1 MPQKRVAPYGSWKSP
16 ITATAIA
23 SESFGLA
30 QVAIDGDDLYW
41 TETRPWEGG
50 RSVIVRQSAGGE
62 TTDVTPAGFNVRNR
76 VHEYGGGAFAVH
88 DGVVYF
94 TNDSDQRVYAHRPGE
109 APTPLTPD
117 DARRYADLEVDRRH
131 NRILCVCEDHSQPDA
146 EPTNTVVGIDIA
158 CGEDRDHRPGK
169 RLLLLTSRQSERRPG
184 LLAGVGP
191 PEHALGRN
199 GAVGGRRGRRRQAR
213 QSARLVAGDAGE
225 SIGEP
230 QWSPDGTLYFVS
242 DRTGWWNLYRW
253 DGGDSSTNVCP
264 MEAEFTGPQWQFGAA
279 HYGFAG
285 ADDLVCSYTQDGFW
299 RVGRLDPRSGHLEP
313 FNLPFTDLA
322 RGALKVGNGWAAF
335 ISGSPTQP
343 KSVVKLDLKTGA
355 YTFVVESSS
364 LDVAASYFS
373 VPEEIEFPTEG
384 GETAHAFYYPPTNPD
399 FEAPADERPP
409 MIVISHGGPTGATS
423 ATLDL
428 ETQFWTSRGFAVL
441 DVNYGG
447 STGYGTEYR
456 RRLNGRWGIVDIDDC
471 VNGAKYAVSSGRA
484 DGDRLIVRGS
494 SAGGYTTLACLAF
507 RDVFKAGASY
517 YGIGDLET
525 LARDTHKFESRYL
538 DSLIGPY
545 PAERDIYVQ
554 RSPIH
559 YVDDITCPVI
569 LFQGLEDEIVPPSQ
583 AEAMVEA
590 VKRKGIPVAYVGFE
604 GEQHGFRKAESI
616 EAALHSELYFYSQ
629 VFGFEP
635 AEQVDAVPI
644 HNLTA

>member
-1 MPQKRVAPYGSWKSP
+1 MTQKRKSPYGSWKSP
-16 ITATAIA
+16 LTATAIA
-23 SESFGLA
+23 SESFGLS

-41 TETRPWEGG
+41 AETRPWEGG
-50 RSVIVRQSAGGE
+50 RSVIVRQTADG
-62 TTDVTPAGFNVRNR
+62 TTSDVTPEEFNVRNR
-76 VHEYGGGAFAVH
+76 VHEYGGGAFTVH
-88 DGVVYF
+88 DGIVYF
-94 TNDSDQRVYAHRPGE
+94 TNDADQRVYAHRPGE
-109 APTPLTPD
+109 EPTPLTPD
-117 DARRYADLEVDRRH
+117 DARRYADLEVDH
-131 NRILCVCEDHSQPDA
+131 WNNRILCVCEDHSQPDA
-146 EPTNTVVGIDIA
+146 EPTNTVASLGIEGGRIETIA
-158 CGEDRDHRPGK
+158 QGNDFYSSPRVSPNGDRVCWLAWDHPDMPWDETE
-169 RLLLLTSRQSERRPG
+169 LWV
-184 LLAGVGP
+184 AGVNADGLTADP
-191 PEHALGRN
+191 
-199 GAVGGRRGRRRQAR
+199 RR
-213 QSARLVAGDAGE
+213 VAGDAGE

-230 QWSPDGTLYFVS
+230 QWSPVGTLYFVS

-253 DGGDSSTNVCP
+253 EGGDSVTNVCP
-264 MEAEFTGPQWQFGAA
+264 MEAEFTGPQWQFGGAR
-279 HYGFAG
+279 YGFAG
-285 ADDLVCSYTQDGFW
+285 ADDLICSYTQDGFW
-299 RVGRLDPRSGHLEP
+299 RIARLDPYTGELEP
-313 FNLPFTDLA
+313 FDLPFTDLS

-343 KSVVKLDLKTGA
+343 KSVVKLDLRTGA
-355 YTFVVESSS
+355 HAVVVESSS
-364 LDVAASYFS
+364 LDVDASYFS
-373 VPEEIEFPTEG
+373 VPEGIEFPTEG
-384 GETAHAFYYPPTNPD
+384 GQTAHAFYYPPANPD
-399 FEAPADERPP
+399 FEAPSNERPP

-471 VNGAKYAVSSGRA
+471 VNGALYAASSGRA
-484 DGDRLIVRGS
+484 DGERLIVRGS

-545 PAERDIYVQ
+545 PEERDVYVQ

-583 AEAMVEA
+583 AETMVEA
-590 VKRKGIPVAYVGFE
+590 VRRKGIPVVYVPFE

-635 AEQVDAVPI
+635 AEKVEPVEI
-644 HNLTA
+644 HNLNG

>member
-1 MPQKRVAPYGSWKSP
+1 MTQKRIAPYGSWKSP

-50 RSVIVRQSAGGE
+50 RSVIVRQSTDGQ
-62 TTDVTPAGFNVRNR
+62 TSDVTPAEFNVRNR
-76 VHEYGGGAFAVH
+76 VHEYGGGAFTVH
-88 DGVVYF
+88 GGVVYF
-94 TNDSDQRVYAHRPGE
+94 TNDSDQRVYAHKPGE
-109 APTPLTPD
+109 TPTPLTPD
-117 DARRYADLEVDRRH
+117 DARRYADLEVDQRH

-146 EPTNTVVGIDIA
+146 EPTNTIVAIGIDGGEIETIA
-158 CGEDRDHRPGK
+158 EGNDFYSSPRVSPNGDRVCWLAWDHPNMPWDATQLWVADVDKDGRPANA
-169 RLLLLTSRQSERRPG
+169 Q
-184 LLAGVGP
+184 
-191 PEHALGRN
+191 
-199 GAVGGRRGRRRQAR
+199 
-213 QSARLVAGDAGE
+213 LVAGYDGE

-230 QWSPDGTLYFVS
+230 LWSPDGTLYFVS

-253 DGGDSSTNVCP
+253 DGSDSATNICP
-264 MEAEFTGPQWQFGAA
+264 MEAEFTGPQWQFGGAR
-279 HYGFAG
+279 YGFAS
-285 ADDLVCSYTQDGFW
+285 ADEIICSYTQDGFW
-299 RVGRLDPRSGHLEP
+299 RIARIDPRSGKLES
-313 FNLPFTDLA
+313 FDLPFTDLS

-343 KSVVKLDLKTGA
+343 KSVVKLDLKLGA
-355 YTFVVESSS
+355 HTVVVESSS
-364 LDVAASYFS
+364 LDVDASYFS
-373 VPEEIEFPTEG
+373 VPEGIEFPTEG

-399 FEAPADERPP
+399 FEAPSGELPP

-428 ETQFWTSRGFAVL
+428 ETEFWTSRGFAVL

-456 RRLNGRWGIVDIDDC
+456 RRLNGSWGIVDLDDC
-471 VNGAKYAVSSGRA
+471 VNGARYAASSGRA

-507 RDVFKAGASY
+507 RDVFKAGASH

-545 PAERDIYVQ
+545 PAERDVYVE

-583 AEAMVEA
+583 AETMVEA
-590 VKRKGIPVAYVGFE
+590 VKRKGIPVSYVPFE

-629 VFGFEP
+629 VFGFEL
-635 AEQVDAVPI
+635 AQQVDPVPI
-644 HNLTA
+644 HNLTS

>member
-1 MPQKRVAPYGSWKSP
+1 MTQKRIAPYGLWKSP

-50 RSVIVRQSAGGE
+50 RSVIVRQSADGE
-62 TTDVTPAGFNVRNR
+62 TSDVIPAGFNVRNR
-76 VHEYGGGAFAVH
+76 VHEYGGGAFTVH
-88 DGVVYF
+88 DSVVYF
-94 TNDSDQRVYAHRPGE
+94 CNDSDQRVYTQRPGE

-117 DARRYADLEVDRRH
+117 DARRYADLEADQLH
-131 NRILCVCEDHSQPDA
+131 NRILCVCEDHAEPDA
-146 EPTNTVVGIDIA
+146 EPANSIVGINIDSGEIETIA
-158 CGEDRDHRPGK
+158 QGNDFYSSPRVSPGGDRVCWLTWDHPNMPWDESV
-169 RLLLLTSRQSERRPG
+169 LWV
-184 LLAGVGP
+184 ADVD
-191 PEHALGRN
+191 ADGRAEN
-199 GAVGGRRGRRRQAR
+199 
-213 QSARLVAGDAGE
+213 ARLVAGDAGE

-230 QWSPDGTLYFVS
+230 LWSPDGTLYFVS

-253 DGGDSSTNVCP
+253 DGGESITNVCP
-264 MEAEFTGPQWQFGAA
+264 MEAEFAGPQWQFGPS
-279 HYGFAG
+279 HYGFASP
-285 ADDLVCSYTQDGFW
+285 DELICSYTQNGFW
-299 RVGRLDPRSGHLEP
+299 RIGRLNPRSGKLEP
-313 FNLPFTDLA
+313 FDLPFTDLT
-322 RGALKVGNGWAAF
+322 RGALEVGNGWAAF
-335 ISGSPTQP
+335 ISGSPTQA
-343 KSVVKLDLKTGA
+343 KSVVKLNLKTGEH
-355 YTFVVESSS
+355 TVVVESSS
-364 LDVAASYFS
+364 LDVPASYFS

-384 GETAHAFYYPPTNPD
+384 GKTAHAFYYPPTNPD
-399 FEAPADERPP
+399 YEAPSDERPP

-456 RRLNGRWGIVDIDDC
+456 RRLNGRWGIVDLDDC
-471 VNGAKYAVSSGRA
+471 VNGARYAVPSGRA

-545 PAERDIYVQ
+545 PAERDIYTQ

-590 VKRKGIPVAYVGFE
+590 VKRKGIPVAYVPFE

-629 VFGFEP
+629 VFGFEL
-635 AEQVDAVPI
+635 AEQVDPVLI

>member
-1 MPQKRVAPYGSWKSP
+1 MPQKRIAPYGSWKSP

-50 RSVIVRQSAGGE
+50 RSVIARQSAGGE

-76 VHEYGGGAFAVH
+76 VHEYGGGTFTVH

-109 APTPLTPD
+109 APIPLTPD
-117 DARRYADLEVDRRH
+117 EAQRYADLEVDSRH
-131 NRILCVCEDHSQPDA
+131 NRILCVCEDHSKPDA

-158 CGEDRDHRPGK
+158 GGGTETIAQGNDFYSSPRVSPNGDRICWLAWDHPNMPWDETQ
-169 RLLLLTSRQSERRPG
+169 LWVADVDADG
-184 LLAGVGP
+184 LP
-191 PEHALGRN
+191 MDP
-199 GAVGGRRGRRRQAR
+199 
-213 QSARLVAGDAGE
+213 RLVAGHAGE

-230 QWSPDGTLYFVS
+230 QWSSDGTLYFVS

-285 ADDLVCSYTQDGFW
+285 ADDLVCSYTRDGFW
-299 RVGRLDPRSGHLEP
+299 RVGRLDPRSGLLEP

-322 RGALKVGNGWAAF
+322 RGALKVGNGWTAF
-335 ISGSPTQP
+335 ISGSPTQA
-343 KSVVKLDLKTGA
+343 KSVVKLDLQTGVH
-355 YTFVVESSS
+355 TVVVESSS
-364 LDVAASYFS
+364 LDVPASYFS
-373 VPEEIEFPTEG
+373 VPESIEFPTEG
-384 GETAHAFYYPPTNPD
+384 GKTAHAFYYPPTNPD
-399 FEAPADERPP
+399 FEAPHNEQPP

-471 VNGAKYAVSSGRA
+471 VNGAQYAVSSGRA

-538 DSLIGPY
+538 DSLIGQY
-545 PAERDIYVQ
+545 PAERDLYVQ

-583 AEAMVEA
+583 AETMVEA

-635 AEQVDAVPI
+635 AEQVVPVPI

>member
-1 MPQKRVAPYGSWKSP
+1 M
-16 ITATAIA
+16 
-23 SESFGLA
+23 
-30 QVAIDGDDLYW
+30 
-41 TETRPWEGG
+41 
-50 RSVIVRQSAGGE
+50 
-62 TTDVTPAGFNVRNR
+62 
-76 VHEYGGGAFAVH
+76 
-88 DGVVYF
+88 
-94 TNDSDQRVYAHRPGE
+94 
-109 APTPLTPD
+109 
-117 DARRYADLEVDRRH
+117 
-131 NRILCVCEDHSQPDA
+131 
-146 EPTNTVVGIDIA
+146 
-158 CGEDRDHRPGK
+158 
-169 RLLLLTSRQSERRPG
+169 
-184 LLAGVGP
+184 
-191 PEHALGRN
+191 
-199 GAVGGRRGRRRQAR
+199 
-213 QSARLVAGDAGE
+213 
-225 SIGEP
+225 
-230 QWSPDGTLYFVS
+230 
-242 DRTGWWNLYRW
+242 
-253 DGGDSSTNVCP
+253 
-264 MEAEFTGPQWQFGAA
+264 
-279 HYGFAG
+279 
-285 ADDLVCSYTQDGFW
+285 
-299 RVGRLDPRSGHLEP
+299 
-313 FNLPFTDLA
+313 
-322 RGALKVGNGWAAF
+322 
-335 ISGSPTQP
+335 
-343 KSVVKLDLKTGA
+343 
-355 YTFVVESSS
+355 ESSS

-399 FEAPADERPP
+399 FEAPSDVRPP

-428 ETQFWTSRGFAVL
+428 ETQFWTSRGFAVI

-471 VNGAKYAVSSGRA
+471 VNGALHAVSSGRA

-507 RDVFKAGASY
+507 RDVFKVGASY

-545 PAERDIYVQ
+545 PAEREIYVQ

-635 AEQVDAVPI
+635 AEQVDPVPI

>member
-1 MPQKRVAPYGSWKSP
+1 MPQKRIAPYGSWKSP
-16 ITATAIA
+16 LTATAIA

-50 RSVIVRQSAGGE
+50 RSVIVRRSADGE
-62 TTDVTPAGFNVRNR
+62 TSDVTPEGFNVRNR

-94 TNDSDQRVYAHRPGE
+94 TNDSDRRVYAHRPGE
-109 APTPLTPD
+109 APIPLTPD
-117 DARRYADLEVDRRH
+117 EAQRYADLEVDSRH
-131 NRILCVCEDHSQPDA
+131 NRILCVSEDHSEPDT

-158 CGEDRDHRPGK
+158 SGEIETIAQGNDFYSSPRISPNGDRVCWLAWDHPNMPWDETQLWVADVDPDGRPANV
-169 RLLLLTSRQSERRPG
+169 RLG
-184 LLAGVGP
+184 
-191 PEHALGRN
+191 
-199 GAVGGRRGRRRQAR
+199 
-213 QSARLVAGDAGE
+213 AGDAGE

-253 DGGDSSTNVCP
+253 DTGDSVTNVCP

-285 ADDLVCSYTQDGFW
+285 ADDLVCSYTQDGMW
-299 RVGRLDPRSGHLEP
+299 RIGSLDPRSGHMET
-313 FNLPFTDLA
+313 FDLPFTDLA
-322 RGALKVGNGWAAF
+322 RGALKVGIGWAAF

-355 YTFVVESSS
+355 YTVVVESSS

-373 VPEEIEFPTEG
+373 EPESIEFPTEDG
-384 GETAHAFYYPPTNPD
+384 KSAHAFYYPPTNPD

-428 ETQFWTSRGFAVL
+428 EAQFWTSRGFAVL

-471 VNGAKYAVSSGRA
+471 VNGAHYAVRSGRA

-545 PAERDIYVQ
+545 PAERDVYVQ

-629 VFGFEP
+629 VFGFQLAEP
-635 AEQVDAVPI
+635 VDAIPI

>member
-1 MPQKRVAPYGSWKSP
+1 MTQKSIAPYGSWKSP

-50 RSVIVRQSAGGE
+50 RSVIVRQSTDGE
-62 TTDVTPAGFNVRNR
+62 TSDVTPAGFNVRNR
-76 VHEYGGGAFAVH
+76 VHEYGGGTFAVH

-94 TNDSDQRVYAHRPGE
+94 TNDSDQRVYAHRAGE
-109 APTPLTPD
+109 APIPLTPD
-117 DARRYADLEVDRRH
+117 DSRRYADLEFDQRH
-131 NRILCVCEDHSQPDA
+131 GRILCVCEDHSQPDE
-146 EPTNTVVGIDIA
+146 EPTNNVVAIGIAGGEIETIA
-158 CGEDRDHRPGK
+158 QGNDFYSSPRVSPNGERVCWLAWDHPNMPWDATDLWVADVDEDG
-169 RLLLLTSRQSERRPG
+169 TT
-184 LLAGVGP
+184 A
-191 PEHALGRN
+191 N
-199 GAVGGRRGRRRQAR
+199 
-213 QSARLVAGDAGE
+213 ARLVAGDGGE

-230 QWSPDGTLYFVS
+230 LWSPDGTLYFVS

-253 DGGDSSTNVCP
+253 DGSDSATNICP
-264 MEAEFTGPQWQFGAA
+264 MEAEFTGPQWQFGGAR
-279 HYGFAG
+279 YGFAST
-285 ADDLVCSYTQDGFW
+285 DTLICSYTQNGFW
-299 RVGRLDPRSGHLEP
+299 HIARIDPRSGELEP
-313 FNLPFTDLA
+313 FDLPFTDLA

-335 ISGSPTQP
+335 ISGFPTQA
-343 KSVVKLDLKTGA
+343 KSVVKIDLKSGA
-355 YTFVVESSS
+355 HTVGVESSS
-364 LDVAASYFS
+364 LDVDASYFS
-373 VPEEIEFPTEG
+373 VPEGIEFPTEG
-384 GETAHAFYYPPTNPD
+384 GKTAHAFYYPPTNRD
-399 FEAPADERPP
+399 YEAPSDERPP

-456 RRLNGRWGIVDIDDC
+456 RRLNGSWGIVDLDDC
-471 VNGAKYAVSSGRA
+471 VNGARYAVSTGRA

-507 RDVFKAGASY
+507 RDVFKAGASH

-545 PAERDIYVQ
+545 PAERDVYVQ

-569 LFQGLEDEIVPPSQ
+569 LFQGLEDEIVPPDQ
-583 AEAMVEA
+583 AETMVEA
-590 VKRKGIPVAYVGFE
+590 VKRKGIPVAYVPFE

-629 VFGFEP
+629 VFGFDL
-635 AEQVDAVPI
+635 AEQVDPVPI
-644 HNLTA
+644 HNLTS

>member
-1 MPQKRVAPYGSWKSP
+1 MTQKRIAPYGSWKSP

-50 RSVIVRQSAGGE
+50 RSVIVRQSADGQ
-62 TTDVTPAGFNVRNR
+62 TSDVTPAGFNVRNR
-76 VHEYGGGAFAVH
+76 VHEYGGGAFTVH

-94 TNDSDQRVYAHRPGE
+94 TNDSDQLVYAHKPGE
-109 APTPLTPD
+109 APAPLTPD
-117 DARRYADLEVDRRH
+117 DARRYADLEFDQRH

-146 EPTNTVVGIDIA
+146 EPTNTVVAICIA
-158 CGEDRDHRPGK
+158 GGEIETIANGNDFYSSPRVSPNGDRICWLVWDHPNMPWDETQLWVADVGEDGRPVN
-169 RLLLLTSRQSERRPG
+169 T
-184 LLAGVGP
+184 
-191 PEHALGRN
+191 
-199 GAVGGRRGRRRQAR
+199 
-213 QSARLVAGDAGE
+213 RLVAGYDGE

-230 QWSPDGTLYFVS
+230 LWSPDGTLYFVS

-253 DGGDSSTNVCP
+253 DGGESVINICP
-264 MEAEFTGPQWQFGAA
+264 MEAEFTGPQWQFGGAR
-279 HYGFAG
+279 YGFAG
-285 ADDLVCSYTQDGFW
+285 ADELICSYTQDGFW
-299 RVGRLDPRSGHLEP
+299 HIARLDPRSGDLEP
-313 FNLPFTDLA
+313 FDLPFTDLA

-355 YTFVVESSS
+355 HTVVVESSS
-364 LDVAASYFS
+364 LDVDTSYFS
-373 VPEEIEFPTEG
+373 VPEGIEFPTEG
-384 GETAHAFYYPPTNPD
+384 GKTAHAFYYPPTNPD
-399 FEAPADERPP
+399 FEAPSGELPP

-456 RRLNGRWGIVDIDDC
+456 RRLNGSWGIVDLDDC
-471 VNGAKYAVSSGRA
+471 VNGALYAVSSGRA
-484 DGDRLIVRGS
+484 DGERLIVRGS

-507 RDVFKAGASY
+507 RDVFKAGASH

-545 PAERDIYVQ
+545 PAEREVYVQ

-583 AEAMVEA
+583 AETMVEA
-590 VKRKGIPVAYVGFE
+590 VKRKGIPVAYVPFE

-629 VFGFEP
+629 VFGFEL
-635 AEQVDAVPI
+635 AEQVDPVPI

>member
-1 MPQKRVAPYGSWKSP
+1 MTQKRIAPFGSWNSP

-50 RSVIVRQSAGGE
+50 RSVIVRQSADGE
-62 TTDVTPAGFNVRNR
+62 TSDVTPTGFNVRNR
-76 VHEYGGGAFAVH
+76 VHEYGGGAFTVH

-109 APTPLTPD
+109 SPTPITPD
-117 DARRYADLEVDRRH
+117 DARRYADLEVDQLH
-131 NRILCVCEDHSQPDA
+131 NRILCVCEDHSESEA
-146 EPTNTVVGIDIA
+146 EPTNSIVAIGTAGGEIETIAQGNDFYSSLRISPNGDRVCWLAWDHPNMPWDETELWVADIDA
-158 CGEDRDHRPGK
+158 DGRP
-169 RLLLLTSRQSERRPG
+169 S
-184 LLAGVGP
+184 
-191 PEHALGRN
+191 N
-199 GAVGGRRGRRRQAR
+199 
-213 QSARLVAGDAGE
+213 ARLVAGDDGE

-242 DRTGWWNLYRW
+242 DRTGWWNPYRW

-264 MEAEFTGPQWQFGAA
+264 MEAEFTGPQWQFGPA
-279 HYGFAG
+279 HYGFAT
-285 ADDLVCSYTQDGFW
+285 ADDLICSYTQDGFW
-299 RVGRLDPRSGHLEP
+299 RIGRLDPSTGDLEA
-313 FNLPFTDLA
+313 FDLPFTDLA
-322 RGALKVGNGWAAF
+322 RGALKVGNGWAVF
-335 ISGSPTQP
+335 ISGSPKQA
-343 KSVVKLDLKTGA
+343 KSVVKLDLATGA
-355 YTFVVESSS
+355 HTVVVESSS
-364 LDVAASYFS
+364 LDVPASYFS

-384 GETAHAFYYPPTNPD
+384 GETAHAFYYPPTNLD
-399 FEAPADERPP
+399 FEALSNERPP

-471 VNGAKYAVSSGRA
+471 VNGARYAVSSGRA

-545 PAERDIYVQ
+545 PAEREVYVQ

-583 AEAMVEA
+583 AETMVEA
-590 VKRKGIPVAYVGFE
+590 VKRKGIPIAYVGFE

-616 EAALHSELYFYSQ
+616 ETALHSELYFYSQ

-635 AEQVDAVPI
+635 AERVGPVPI

>member
-1 MPQKRVAPYGSWKSP
+1 MTQKRIAPYGSWKSP
-16 ITATAIA
+16 LTATAIA
-23 SESFGLA
+23 SESFGLS
-30 QVAIDGDDLYW
+30 QVAIDGENLYW
-41 TETRPWEGG
+41 AETRPWEGG
-50 RSVIVRQSAGGE
+50 RSVIVRQTADG
-62 TTDVTPAGFNVRNR
+62 TTSDVTPEDFNVRNR
-76 VHEYGGGAFAVH
+76 VHEYGGGAFTVH
-88 DGVVYF
+88 DGIVYF
-94 TNDSDQRVYAHRPGE
+94 TNDSDQRVYSQMPGE

-117 DARRYADLEVDRRH
+117 DARRYADLEVDHRN
-131 NRILCVCEDHSQPDA
+131 NRVLCVCEDHSQPDA
-146 EPTNTVVGIDIA
+146 EPTNTIASIGIEGGGIETIA
-158 CGEDRDHRPGK
+158 QGNDFYSSPRVSPNGDRVCWLAWDHPNMPWDETELWVADVDGV
-169 RLLLLTSRQSERRPG
+169 TANPRR
-184 LLAGVGP
+184 
-191 PEHALGRN
+191 
-199 GAVGGRRGRRRQAR
+199 
-213 QSARLVAGDAGE
+213 VAGDAGE

-253 DGGDSSTNVCP
+253 EGGDSATNVCP
-264 MEAEFTGPQWQFGAA
+264 MKAEFTGPQWQFGAS
-279 HYGFAG
+279 HYGFSTSG
-285 ADDLVCSYTQDGFW
+285 ELICSYTQNGLW
-299 RVGRLDPRSGHLEP
+299 RVGRLDPRSGQLEP

-322 RGALKVGNGWAAF
+322 RGALKVGTGWAAF

-355 YTFVVESSS
+355 HAVVVESSS
-364 LDVAASYFS
+364 LDVPASYFS

-384 GETAHAFYYPPTNPD
+384 GQTAHAFYYPPTNQD
-399 FEAPADERPP
+399 YEAPADERPP

-423 ATLDL
+423 ATLDF

-471 VNGAKYAVSSGRA
+471 VNGALYAASSGRA

-494 SAGGYTTLACLAF
+494 SAGGCTTLACLAF

-545 PAERDIYVQ
+545 PAERDVYVQ

-569 LFQGLEDEIVPPSQ
+569 LFQGLEDKIVPPSQ
-583 AEAMVEA
+583 AETMVEA
-590 VKRKGIPVAYVGFE
+590 VRRKGIPVAYVPFE

-635 AEQVDAVPI
+635 AEQVGPVAI
-644 HNLTA
+644 HNLNA

>member
-1 MPQKRVAPYGSWKSP
+1 MTQKRIAPYGSWTSP
-16 ITATAIA
+16 ITASAIA
-23 SESFGLA
+23 SGSFGLA
-30 QVAIDGDDLYW
+30 QIAIDGDDLYW

-50 RSVIVRQSAGGE
+50 RSVIVRQLANGE
-62 TTDVTPAGFNVRNR
+62 TSDVTPAGFNVRNR
-76 VHEYGGGAFAVH
+76 VHEYGGGTFTVSH
-88 DGVVYF
+88 GVAYF
-94 TNDSDQRVYAHRPGE
+94 TNDFDQRVYAHRPGE
-109 APTPLTPD
+109 APLPLTPD
-117 DARRYADLEVDRRH
+117 DSRRYADLEIDRRRG
-131 NRILCVCEDHSQPDA
+131 RILCVCEDHSPSRD
-146 EPTNTVVGIDIA
+146 EPTNTIVSIDVATGDIDVIA
-158 CGEDRDHRPGK
+158 EGSDFYSSPRISPKGDRICWLAWNHPNMPWDETELWTADVDANGK
-169 RLLLLTSRQSERRPG
+169 PMNPR
-184 LLAGVGP
+184 LLAGDK
-191 PEHALGRN
+191 A
-199 GAVGGRRGRRRQAR
+199 
-213 QSARLVAGDAGE
+213 E

-230 QWSPDGTLYFVS
+230 QWSPDGTLHFVS

-253 DGGDSSTNVCP
+253 DTGDSMTNVSP
-264 MEAEFTGPQWQFGAA
+264 MEAEFTGPHWQFGGAR
-279 HYGFAG
+279 YGFA
-285 ADDLVCSYTQDGFW
+285 ADDELICSYTQNGFW
-299 RVGRLDPRSGHLEP
+299 RIARLDPHSGELIP
-313 FNLPFTDLA
+313 FDLPFTDLS

-355 YTFVVESSS
+355 HTVVVESSS
-364 LDVAASYFS
+364 LDVPASCFS
-373 VPEEIEFPTEG
+373 APEDIEFPTEDG
-384 GETAHAFYYPPTNPD
+384 KNAHAFYYPPTNPD
-399 FEAPADERPP
+399 FDAPPDERPP
-409 MIVISHGGPTGATS
+409 LIVISHGGPTGATS

-471 VNGAKYAVSSGRA
+471 VNGARYAVSSGRA

-507 RDVFKAGASY
+507 RDLFKAGASY

-525 LARDTHKFESRYL
+525 LANDTHKFESRYL

-545 PAERDIYVQ
+545 PADRDTYVQ

-590 VKRKGIPVAYVGFE
+590 VKRKGIPVAYVEFE

-616 EAALHSELYFYSQ
+616 ETALHSELYFYSR

-635 AEQVDAVPI
+635 GEPLGSVPI
-644 HNLTA
+644 FNLTA

>member
-1 MPQKRVAPYGSWKSP
+1 MTQKRIAPYGSWKSP

-50 RSVIVRQSAGGE
+50 RSVIVRHSAYGV
-62 TTDVTPAGFNVRNR
+62 TSDVTPEDFNVRNR

-94 TNDSDQRVYAHRPGE
+94 TNDSDQRVYTHRPGE

-117 DARRYADLEVDRRH
+117 DSRRYADLEVDRRH
-131 NRILCVCEDHSQPDA
+131 NRILCVCEDHSQPGV
-146 EPTNTVVGIDIA
+146 EPTNTVVAIGIADGGIETIA
-158 CGEDRDHRPGK
+158 AGNDFYSSPRVSPDGDRVCWLAWDHSNMPWDETELWVADVDADG
-169 RLLLLTSRQSERRPG
+169 Q
-184 LLAGVGP
+184 VGDP
-191 PEHALGRN
+191 H
-199 GAVGGRRGRRRQAR
+199 
-213 QSARLVAGDAGE
+213 LVAGDDGE

-230 QWSPDGTLYFVS
+230 LWSPDGTLFFVS
-242 DRTGWWNLYRW
+242 DRTGWWNLYHW
-253 DGGDSSTNVCP
+253 DEEDSVTNICP
-264 MEAEFTGPQWQFGAA
+264 MEAEFTGPQWQFGGAR
-279 HYGFAG
+279 YGFAS
-285 ADDLVCSYTQDGFW
+285 ADDLISSYTQDGFW
-299 RVGRLDPRSGHLEP
+299 RIARLDSCSGELEP
-313 FNLPFTDLA
+313 FDLPFTDLA
-322 RGALKVGNGWAAF
+322 RGALKVGNGWTAF
-335 ISGSPTQP
+335 ISGSPTQA

-355 YTFVVESSS
+355 HTVVVESSS
-364 LDVAASYFS
+364 LDVPASYFS
-373 VPEEIEFPTEG
+373 VPESIEFPTED

-456 RRLNGRWGIVDIDDC
+456 RRLNGHWGIVDIDDC
-471 VNGAKYAVSSGRA
+471 VNGARYAVSSGRA

-545 PAERDIYVQ
+545 PAERDVYVQ

-583 AEAMVEA
+583 AETMVEA
-590 VKRKGIPVAYVGFE
+590 VKRKGIPVAYVAFE

-629 VFGFEP
+629 VFGFVP
-635 AEQVDAVPI
+635 AEQVEPVPI

>member
-1 MPQKRVAPYGSWKSP
+1 MTQKRIAPYGSWKSP
-16 ITATAIA
+16 LTATAIA

-50 RSVIVRQSAGGE
+50 RSVIVRHSTDGQTS
-62 TTDVTPAGFNVRNR
+62 DVTPAGFNVRNR
-76 VHEYGGGAFAVH
+76 VHEYGGGTFTVH

-109 APTPLTPD
+109 APIPLTPD
-117 DARRYADLEVDRRH
+117 EAQRYADLEVDRRH
-131 NRILCVCEDHSQPDA
+131 NRILCVSEDHSEPDT

-158 CGEDRDHRPGK
+158 SGEIMTIAQGRDFYSSPRVSSNGDRICWLAWDHPNMPWDETELWVADVDADGKPGK
-169 RLLLLTSRQSERRPG
+169 AQ
-184 LLAGVGP
+184 
-191 PEHALGRN
+191 
-199 GAVGGRRGRRRQAR
+199 
-213 QSARLVAGDAGE
+213 LVAGDSGE

-299 RVGRLDPRSGHLEP
+299 RVGRLDPRSGHMET
-313 FNLPFTDLA
+313 FDLPFTDLA
-322 RGALKVGNGWAAF
+322 RGALKVGIGWAAF

-355 YTFVVESSS
+355 HTVVVESSS

-538 DSLIGPY
+538 DSLIGQY

-583 AEAMVEA
+583 AETMVEA
-590 VKRKGIPVAYVGFE
+590 VRNKGVPVAYVGFE

-629 VFGFEP
+629 VFGFQLAEP
-635 AEQVDAVPI
+635 VDAIPI

>member
-1 MPQKRVAPYGSWKSP
+1 MTQRRTTPYGSWKSP

-30 QVAIDGDDLYW
+30 QVAIDGEDLYW

-50 RSVIVRQSAGGE
+50 RSVIVRQPADGE
-62 TTDVTPAGFNVRNR
+62 TSDVTPAGFNVRNR
-76 VHEYGGGAFAVH
+76 VHEYGGGAFTVH

-94 TNDSDQRVYAHRPGE
+94 TNDSDQRVYAQSPSE
-109 APTPLTPD
+109 APAPLTPD
-117 DARRYADLEVDRRH
+117 DARRYADLEFDHRH
-131 NRILCVCEDHSQPDA
+131 NRILSVCEDHSEPDA
-146 EPTNTVVGIDIA
+146 ESTNTVVAIDTAGGEIETIA
-158 CGEDRDHRPGK
+158 QGNDFYSSPRISPNGDRVCWLAWDHPNMPWDESQ
-169 RLLLLTSRQSERRPG
+169 LWV
-184 LLAGVGP
+184 ADVD
-191 PEHALGRN
+191 ADGRAAN
-199 GAVGGRRGRRRQAR
+199 
-213 QSARLVAGDAGE
+213 ARLVAGVAGE

-253 DGGDSSTNVCP
+253 DGANSATNICP
-264 MEAEFTGPQWQFGAA
+264 IQAEFAGPQWQFGAT

-285 ADDLVCSYTQDGFW
+285 VDNLICSYTQDGFW
-299 RVGRLDPRSGHLEP
+299 RVGRLDPRSGLLEP

-322 RGALKVGNGWAAF
+322 RGALKVGNGWTAF
-335 ISGSPTQP
+335 ISGSPTQA

-355 YTFVVESSS
+355 HTVVVESSS
-364 LDVAASYFS
+364 LDVSASYFS
-373 VPEEIEFPTEG
+373 VPEEIEFSTED

-399 FEAPADERPP
+399 YEAPANERPP

-456 RRLNGRWGIVDIDDC
+456 RRLNGRWGIVDLDDC

-545 PAERDIYVQ
+545 PAERDVYVQ

-583 AEAMVEA
+583 AETMVEA

-629 VFGFEP
+629 VFGFEL
-635 AEQVDAVPI
+635 AEQVGPVPI

>member
-1 MPQKRVAPYGSWKSP
+1 MTKKRIAPYGSWKSP
-16 ITATAIA
+16 LTATAIA

-50 RSVIVRQSAGGE
+50 RSVIVRQTADG
-62 TTDVTPAGFNVRNR
+62 TTSDVTPEDFNVRNR
-76 VHEYGGGAFAVH
+76 VHEYGGGTFTVH
-88 DGVVYF
+88 DGIVYF
-94 TNDSDQRVYAHRPGE
+94 TNDSDQRVYSQMPGE

-117 DARRYADLEVDRRH
+117 DARRYADLEVNRRN
-131 NRILCVCEDHSQPDA
+131 NRILFVCEDHSQPDA
-146 EPTNTVVGIDIA
+146 EPTNTIA
-158 CGEDRDHRPGK
+158 SISIEGGVIKTIAQGKDFYSSPRVSPNGDRVCWLAWDHPNMPWDETELWVADMDDDG
-169 RLLLLTSRQSERRPG
+169 LTVNPRR
-184 LLAGVGP
+184 
-191 PEHALGRN
+191 
-199 GAVGGRRGRRRQAR
+199 
-213 QSARLVAGDAGE
+213 VAGDAGE

-230 QWSPDGTLYFVS
+230 LWSPDGALYFVS

-253 DGGDSSTNVCP
+253 DGGDTVTNVCP
-264 MEAEFTGPQWQFGAA
+264 MEAEFTGPQWQFGGAR
-279 HYGFAG
+279 YGFAG
-285 ADDLVCSYTQDGFW
+285 ADDLICSYTQDGFW
-299 RVGRLDPRSGHLEP
+299 RIARLDPRTGELEP
-313 FNLPFTDLA
+313 FDLPFTDLS
-322 RGALKVGNGWAAF
+322 RGALKVGDGWAAF

-343 KSVVKLDLKTGA
+343 KSVVKLDLETGA
-355 YTFVVESSS
+355 HTVVVESSS
-364 LDVAASYFS
+364 LDVPASYFS
-373 VPEEIEFPTEG
+373 IPEGIEFPTEG
-384 GETAHAFYYPPTNPD
+384 GQTAHAFYYPPANPD
-399 FEAPADERPP
+399 FEAPAGERPP

-471 VNGAKYAVSSGRA
+471 VNGALYAASSGRA
-484 DGDRLIVRGS
+484 DGERLIVRGS

-507 RDVFKAGASY
+507 RDVFKVGASY

-545 PAERDIYVQ
+545 PAERDVYVQ

-583 AEAMVEA
+583 AETMVEA
-590 VKRKGIPVAYVGFE
+590 VKRKGIPVAYVPFE

-635 AEQVDAVPI
+635 AEQIEPVAI
-644 HNLTA
+644 HNLNA

>member
-1 MPQKRVAPYGSWKSP
+1 MTQKLIAPYGSWKSP

-30 QVAIDGDDLYW
+30 QVAIDGDNLYW

-50 RSVIVRQSAGGE
+50 RSVIVRQSADGE
-62 TTDVTPAGFNVRNR
+62 KSDVTPAGFNVRNR
-76 VHEYGGGAFAVH
+76 VHEYGGGAFTVH
-88 DGVVYF
+88 DGTVYF
-94 TNDSDQRVYAHRPGE
+94 TNDSDQRVYAQRPGE
-109 APTPLTPD
+109 APAPLTGD
-117 DARRYADLEVDRRH
+117 GGRRYADLEVDQRN
-131 NRILCVCEDHSQPDA
+131 NRILCVCEDHSEPDV
-146 EPTNTVVGIDIA
+146 EPTNSVVAISIEGGEIETIA
-158 CGEDRDHRPGK
+158 EGNDFYSSPRVSPDGDRVCWLAWDHPNMPWDETELWVDDVDEDG
-169 RLLLLTSRQSERRPG
+169 TT
-184 LLAGVGP
+184 A
-191 PEHALGRN
+191 N
-199 GAVGGRRGRRRQAR
+199 
-213 QSARLVAGDAGE
+213 ARLVAGDAGE

-230 QWSPDGTLYFVS
+230 LWSPDGTLYFVS

-253 DGGDSSTNVCP
+253 DGGDSSTNICP
-264 MEAEFTGPQWQFGAA
+264 MEAEFTGPQWQFGGAR
-279 HYGFAG
+279 YGFAS
-285 ADDLVCSYTQDGFW
+285 ADDLICSYTQDGFW
-299 RVGRLDPRSGHLEP
+299 HIARIDTRSGVLEP
-313 FNLPFTDLA
+313 FDLPFTDLA

-343 KSVVKLDLKTGA
+343 KSVVKLDLQTGA
-355 YTFVVESSS
+355 HMVVVESSS
-364 LDVAASYFS
+364 LDVDASYFS
-373 VPEEIEFPTEG
+373 VPEGIEFPTEG
-384 GETAHAFYYPPTNPD
+384 GQTAHAFYYPPNNPD
-399 FEAPADERPP
+399 FEAPTGEQPP

-428 ETQFWTSRGFAVL
+428 ETQFWASRGFAVL

-456 RRLNGRWGIVDIDDC
+456 RRLNGSWGIVDIDDC
-471 VNGAKYAVSSGRA
+471 VNGALHAASSGRA

-507 RDVFKAGASY
+507 RDVFKAGASH

-545 PAERDIYVQ
+545 PAERDVYVQ

-583 AEAMVEA
+583 AETMMEA
-590 VKRKGIPVAYVGFE
+590 VKRKGIPVAYVPFE

-629 VFGFEP
+629 VFGFEL
-635 AEQVDAVPI
+635 AEQVDPVPI

>member
-1 MPQKRVAPYGSWKSP
+1 MTQKHIAPYGSWKSP

-50 RSVIVRQSAGGE
+50 RSVIVRQSVDGE
-62 TTDVTPAGFNVRNR
+62 KSDVTSAGFNVRNR
-76 VHEYGGGAFAVH
+76 VHEYGGGAFTVH

-94 TNDSDQRVYAHRPGE
+94 TNDSDQRVYAHRAGD
-109 APTPLTPD
+109 APIPLTPD
-117 DARRYADLEVDRRH
+117 DSRRYADLEVDPRH
-131 NRILCVCEDHSQPDA
+131 NRILCVCENHSDPDE
-146 EPTNTVVGIDIA
+146 EPTNTVVAIGIDGDEIETIA
-158 CGEDRDHRPGK
+158 QGNDFYSSPRVSPNGDRVCWLAWDHPNMPWDETELWVADVDEDGRP
-169 RLLLLTSRQSERRPG
+169 
-184 LLAGVGP
+184 A
-191 PEHALGRN
+191 N
-199 GAVGGRRGRRRQAR
+199 
-213 QSARLVAGDAGE
+213 ARLVAGDSGE

-230 QWSPDGTLYFVS
+230 LWSPDGTLYFVS

-253 DGGDSSTNVCP
+253 DGGDAATNVCP
-264 MEAEFTGPQWQFGAA
+264 MEAEFTGPQWQFGGVR
-279 HYGFAG
+279 YGFAS
-285 ADDLVCSYTQDGFW
+285 ADDLICSYTQDGFW
-299 RVGRLDPRSGHLEP
+299 HIARIDSRSGELEP
-313 FNLPFTDLA
+313 FDLPFTDLA

-343 KSVVKLDLKTGA
+343 KSVVKLELKTGA
-355 YTFVVESSS
+355 HTVVVESSS
-364 LDVAASYFS
+364 LDVDASYFS
-373 VPEEIEFPTEG
+373 VPEGIEFPTEG
-384 GETAHAFYYPPTNPD
+384 GKTAHAFYYPPTNPD
-399 FEAPADERPP
+399 FEAPSGELPP

-456 RRLNGRWGIVDIDDC
+456 RRLNGSWGIVDLDDC
-471 VNGAKYAVSSGRA
+471 VNGARYAVSTGRA
-484 DGDRLIVRGS
+484 DGNRLIVRGS

-507 RDVFKAGASY
+507 RDVFKAGASH

-545 PAERDIYVQ
+545 PAERDVYVQ

-583 AEAMVEA
+583 AETMVEA
-590 VKRKGIPVAYVGFE
+590 VKRKGIPVAYVPFE

-616 EAALHSELYFYSQ
+616 EAALYSELYFYSQ
-629 VFGFEP
+629 VFGFEL
-635 AEQVDAVPI
+635 AEQVDPVPI

>member
-1 MPQKRVAPYGSWKSP
+1 MTQKRIASYGSWKSP
-16 ITATAIA
+16 LTATAIA

-50 RSVIVRQSAGGE
+50 RSVIVRRSAGGE

-117 DARRYADLEVDRRH
+117 DALRYADLEVDRRH
-131 NRILCVCEDHSQPDA
+131 NRIVCVCEDHTQADT
-146 EPTNTVVGIDIA
+146 EPANTVVDIDIA
-158 CGEDRDHRPGK
+158 SGEIEAIAQGNDFYSSPRISPNGDRVCWLAWDHPNMPWDETELWVADVDSDGKPG
-169 RLLLLTSRQSERRPG
+169 
-184 LLAGVGP
+184 
-191 PEHALGRN
+191 N
-199 GAVGGRRGRRRQAR
+199 
-213 QSARLVAGDAGE
+213 ARLVAGDAGE

-230 QWSPDGTLYFVS
+230 QWSPDGSLYFVS

-264 MEAEFTGPQWQFGAA
+264 LEAEFTGPQWQFGAA

-335 ISGSPTQP
+335 ISGSPTQA
-343 KSVVKLDLKTGA
+343 KAVVKLDLNTGA
-355 YTFVVESSS
+355 HTFVVESSS

-399 FEAPADERPP
+399 FEAPSDVRPP

-456 RRLNGRWGIVDIDDC
+456 RRLNGQWGIVDIDDC

-545 PAERDIYVQ
+545 PAEREIYVQ

-635 AEQVDAVPI
+635 AEQVVAVPI

>member
-1 MPQKRVAPYGSWKSP
+1 MTQKQIAPYGSWKSP

-50 RSVIVRQSAGGE
+50 RSVIVRRSADGA
-62 TTDVTPAGFNVRNR
+62 TSDVTPAGFNVRNR
-76 VHEYGGGAFAVH
+76 VHEYGGGAFTVR

-94 TNDSDQRVYAHRPGE
+94 TNDSDQRVYAQRPGE

-117 DARRYADLEVDRRH
+117 DARRYADLEVDERH
-131 NRILCVCEDHSQPDA
+131 NRILCVCEDHSQSDT
-146 EPTNTVVGIDIA
+146 EPTNTVVAIGIA
-158 CGEDRDHRPGK
+158 GGEIETMAQGNDFYSAPRVSPNSDRICWLTWDHPNMPWDESQ
-169 RLLLLTSRQSERRPG
+169 LWV
-184 LLAGVGP
+184 ADVD
-191 PEHALGRN
+191 ADGRAEN
-199 GAVGGRRGRRRQAR
+199 
-213 QSARLVAGDAGE
+213 ARLVAGDDGE

-230 QWSPDGTLYFVS
+230 LWSPEGTLHFVS

-253 DGGDSSTNVCP
+253 DGGESSTNICP
-264 MEAEFTGPQWQFGAA
+264 MEAEFTGPQWQFGAS
-279 HYGFAG
+279 HYGFAS
-285 ADDLVCSYTQDGFW
+285 ADELICSYTQGGFW
-299 RVGRLDPRSGHLEP
+299 RIGRLDAHSGELEP
-313 FNLPFTDLA
+313 FDLPFTDLA
-322 RGALKVGNGWAAF
+322 RGALDVGNGCAAF
-335 ISGSPTQP
+335 ISGSPTQA
-343 KSVVKLDLKTGA
+343 KSVVRLDLQTGE
-355 YTFVVESSS
+355 YTVVVESSS
-364 LDVAASYFS
+364 LDVDASYFS
-373 VPEEIEFPTEG
+373 VPKEIEFPTEG
-384 GETAHAFYYPPTNPD
+384 GQTAHAFYYPPTNPD
-399 FEAPADERPP
+399 HEAPSGERPP

-456 RRLNGRWGIVDIDDC
+456 RRLNGRWGVVDLDDC
-471 VNGAKYAVSSGRA
+471 VNGARYAVSSGRA

-507 RDVFKAGASY
+507 RDVFKAGASH

-583 AEAMVEA
+583 AETMVEA
-590 VKRKGIPVAYVGFE
+590 VKRKGIPVAYIPFE

-616 EAALHSELYFYSQ
+616 ETALHSELYFYSQ
-629 VFGFEP
+629 VFGFEL
-635 AEQVDAVPI
+635 AQQVDPVPI

>member
-1 MPQKRVAPYGSWKSP
+1 MTQKRIAPYGSWKSP
-16 ITATAIA
+16 LSATAIA
-23 SESFGLA
+23 SESFGLS
-30 QVAIDGDDLYW
+30 QVATDGDDLYW
-41 TETRPWEGG
+41 AETRPWEGG
-50 RSVIVRQSAGGE
+50 RSVIVRQLADG
-62 TTDVTPAGFNVRNR
+62 TTSDVTPEDYNVRNR
-76 VHEYGGGAFAVH
+76 VHEYGGGAFTVH
-88 DGVVYF
+88 DGIVYF
-94 TNDSDQRVYAHRPGE
+94 TNDADQRVYSQMPGE

-117 DARRYADLEVDRRH
+117 DARRYADLEIDH
-131 NRILCVCEDHSQPDA
+131 WNNRILCVCEDHSQPDA
-146 EPTNTVVGIDIA
+146 EPTNTIVSLGIEGGGIETIA
-158 CGEDRDHRPGK
+158 QSNDFYSSPRVSPNGDRVCWLAWDHPNMPWDETELWVADVNEKGK
-169 RLLLLTSRQSERRPG
+169 AEN
-184 LLAGVGP
+184 V
-191 PEHALGRN
+191 
-199 GAVGGRRGRRRQAR
+199 
-213 QSARLVAGDAGE
+213 RLVAGEDGE

-253 DGGDSSTNVCP
+253 EGGDSATNVCP
-264 MEAEFTGPQWQFGAA
+264 MDAEFTGPQWQFGAS
-279 HYGFAG
+279 HYGFSTSG
-285 ADDLVCSYTQDGFW
+285 KLICSYTQNGLW
-299 RVGRLDPRSGHLEP
+299 RVGRLDPRSVQLEP
-313 FNLPFTDLA
+313 FDLPFTDLA
-322 RGALKVGNGWAAF
+322 RGALEVGNEWAAF

-343 KSVVKLDLKTGA
+343 KSVVKLDLETGA
-355 YTFVVESSS
+355 HAVVVQSSS
-364 LDVAASYFS
+364 LDVPASYFS

-384 GETAHAFYYPPTNPD
+384 GQTAHAFYYPPANPD
-399 FEAPADERPP
+399 FEAPAGERPP

-471 VNGAKYAVSSGRA
+471 VNGALYAASSGRA

-545 PAERDIYVQ
+545 PEEQDVYVQ

-559 YVDDITCPVI
+559 HVDDITCPVI

-583 AEAMVEA
+583 AETMVEA
-590 VKRKGIPVAYVGFE
+590 VKRKGIPVAYVPFE

-635 AEQVDAVPI
+635 AEQVGPVPI
-644 HNLTA
+644 HNLNS

>member
-1 MPQKRVAPYGSWKSP
+1 MTQKSIAPYGSWKSP

-23 SESFGLA
+23 SESFGLG

-50 RSVIVRQSAGGE
+50 RSVIVRQSTDGE
-62 TTDVTPAGFNVRNR
+62 KSDVTPAGFNVRNR
-76 VHEYGGGAFAVH
+76 VHEYGGGTFAVH
-88 DGVVYF
+88 NGVVYF
-94 TNDSDQRVYAHRPGE
+94 TNDSDQRVYAHKPGE
-109 APTPLTPD
+109 TSTPLTPD
-117 DARRYADLEVDRRH
+117 DSRRYADLEVDPEH
-131 NRILCVCEDHSQPDA
+131 NRILCVCEDHSQPDE
-146 EPTNTVVGIDIA
+146 EPTNNVVAIGIDG
-158 CGEDRDHRPGK
+158 GEIETVATGNDFYSSPRVSPNGDRICWLAWDHPNMPWDETKLWVADLDEDGRATNP
-169 RLLLLTSRQSERRPG
+169 RR
-184 LLAGVGP
+184 
-191 PEHALGRN
+191 
-199 GAVGGRRGRRRQAR
+199 
-213 QSARLVAGDAGE
+213 VAGDAGE

-230 QWSPDGTLYFVS
+230 LWSPDGTLYFVS

-253 DGGDSSTNVCP
+253 DGGDSATNTCP
-264 MEAEFTGPQWQFGAA
+264 MEAEFTGPQWQFGGSR
-279 HYGFAG
+279 HGFAS
-285 ADDLVCSYTQDGFW
+285 ADEIICSYTQDGFW
-299 RVGRLDPRSGHLEP
+299 YIARLDPSSSKLEP
-313 FNLPFTDLA
+313 FDLPVTDLA

-355 YTFVVESSS
+355 HTVVVESSS
-364 LDVAASYFS
+364 LDVDASYFS
-373 VPEEIEFPTEG
+373 VPEGIEFPTEG
-384 GETAHAFYYPPTNPD
+384 GETSHAFYYPPTNPD
-399 FEAPADERPP
+399 YEPPSNEQPP

-456 RRLNGRWGIVDIDDC
+456 RRLNGRWGIVDLDDC
-471 VNGAKYAVSSGRA
+471 VNGALYAVSSGRA
-484 DGDRLIVRGS
+484 DGERLIVRGS

-507 RDVFKAGASY
+507 RDVFKAGASH

-545 PAERDIYVQ
+545 PAERDVYVQ

-583 AEAMVEA
+583 AETMVEA
-590 VKRKGIPVAYVGFE
+590 VKRKGIPVAYVPFE

-629 VFGFEP
+629 VFGFDL
-635 AEQVDAVPI
+635 AEQVDPVPI
-644 HNLTA
+644 HNLTS

>member
-1 MPQKRVAPYGSWKSP
+1 M
-16 ITATAIA
+16 
-23 SESFGLA
+23 
-30 QVAIDGDDLYW
+30 
-41 TETRPWEGG
+41 
-50 RSVIVRQSAGGE
+50 RQSADGE
-62 TTDVTPAGFNVRNR
+62 TSDVTPAGFNVRNR
-76 VHEYGGGAFAVH
+76 VHEYGGGAFTVH

-109 APTPLTPD
+109 APIPLTPD
-117 DARRYADLEVDRRH
+117 DARRYADLEVDARH

-146 EPTNTVVGIDIA
+146 EPTNTVVAIGIA
-158 CGEDRDHRPGK
+158 GGEIETVTQGNDFYSSPRVSPNGDRVCWLAWDHPNMPWDATHLWVADVDKDGRP
-169 RLLLLTSRQSERRPG
+169 
-184 LLAGVGP
+184 A
-191 PEHALGRN
+191 N
-199 GAVGGRRGRRRQAR
+199 
-213 QSARLVAGDAGE
+213 ARLVAGDNGE
-225 SIGEP
+225 SNGEP
-230 QWSPDGTLYFVS
+230 LWSPDGTLCFVS

-253 DGGDSSTNVCP
+253 DDGDSMTNICP
-264 MEAEFTGPQWQFGAA
+264 MEAEFTGPQWQFGGAR
-279 HYGFAG
+279 YGFAS
-285 ADDLVCSYTQDGFW
+285 ADEIICSYTQDGFW
-299 RVGRLDPRSGHLEP
+299 HIARIDSRSGEWEP
-313 FNLPFTDLA
+313 FDLPFTDLA
-322 RGALKVGNGWAAF
+322 RGALKVGNGWAVF

-343 KSVVKLDLKTGA
+343 KSVVKLDLKSGA
-355 YTFVVESSS
+355 HTVVVESSS
-364 LDVAASYFS
+364 LDVDASYFS
-373 VPEEIEFPTEG
+373 VPEGIEFPTEG
-384 GETAHAFYYPPTNPD
+384 GETAHAFYYPPTNRD
-399 FEAPADERPP
+399 YEAPSDERPP

-456 RRLNGRWGIVDIDDC
+456 RRLNASWGIVDLDDC
-471 VNGAKYAVSSGRA
+471 VNGARYAVSSGRA

-507 RDVFKAGASY
+507 RDVFKAGASH

-545 PAERDIYVQ
+545 PAERDVYVQ

-569 LFQGLEDEIVPPSQ
+569 LLQGLEDEIVPPSQ
-583 AEAMVEA
+583 AETMVEA
-590 VKRKGIPVAYVGFE
+590 VNRKGIPVAYVPFE

-629 VFGFEP
+629 VFSFEL
-635 AEQVDAVPI
+635 AEQVGPVPI

>member
-1 MPQKRVAPYGSWKSP
+1 MPQKRIAPYGSWKSP

-50 RSVIVRQSAGGE
+50 RSVIARQSAGGE

-131 NRILCVCEDHSQPDA
+131 NRILCVCEDHTQPDT
-146 EPTNTVVGIDIA
+146 EPTNAVVGIDIA
-158 CGEDRDHRPGK
+158 CGGTETIAQGNDFYSSPRVSPNGDRVCWLAWDHPNMPWDETELWVADVDSDGKPG
-169 RLLLLTSRQSERRPG
+169 
-184 LLAGVGP
+184 
-191 PEHALGRN
+191 N
-199 GAVGGRRGRRRQAR
+199 
-213 QSARLVAGDAGE
+213 ARLVAGDAGE

-399 FEAPADERPP
+399 FEAPSDVRPP

-471 VNGAKYAVSSGRA
+471 VNGALHAVSSGRA

-507 RDVFKAGASY
+507 RDVFKVGASY

-545 PAERDIYVQ
+545 PAEREIYVQ

-635 AEQVDAVPI
+635 AEQVDPVPI

>member
-1 MPQKRVAPYGSWKSP
+1 MTQKRIAPYGSWKSP

-30 QVAIDGDDLYW
+30 QVTIDGDDLYW

-50 RSVIVRQSAGGE
+50 RSVIVRLSADGQ
-62 TTDVTPAGFNVRNR
+62 TSDVTPAGFNVRNR
-76 VHEYGGGAFAVH
+76 VHEYGGGAFTVN

-94 TNDSDQRVYAHRPGE
+94 TNDSDQRVYAQRPGQ

-117 DARRYADLEVDRRH
+117 DARRYADLEIDQRH

-146 EPTNTVVGIDIA
+146 EPTNSVVAISIDGGEIETIA
-158 CGEDRDHRPGK
+158 IGNDFYSSPRVSPNGDQICWLAWDHPNMPWDETELWVADVDEDG
-169 RLLLLTSRQSERRPG
+169 T
-184 LLAGVGP
+184 A
-191 PEHALGRN
+191 AN
-199 GAVGGRRGRRRQAR
+199 
-213 QSARLVAGDAGE
+213 ARLVAGDDGE

-230 QWSPDGTLYFVS
+230 LWSPDGSLYFVS

-253 DGGDSSTNVCP
+253 DGGVSATSICP
-264 MEAEFTGPQWQFGAA
+264 MEAEFTGPQWQFGGAR
-279 HYGFAG
+279 YGFAS
-285 ADDLVCSYTQDGFW
+285 ADDLICSYTQDGFW
-299 RVGRLDPRSGHLEP
+299 HIARLDPRSGDLEP
-313 FNLPFTDLA
+313 FDLPFTDLS

-343 KSVVKLDLKTGA
+343 KSVVKLDLETGA
-355 YTFVVESSS
+355 HTVVVESSS
-364 LDVAASYFS
+364 LDVDASYFS
-373 VPEEIEFPTEG
+373 VPEGIEFPTEG
-384 GETAHAFYYPPTNPD
+384 GETSHAFYYPPTNRD
-399 FEAPADERPP
+399 YEAPSGERPP

-456 RRLNGRWGIVDIDDC
+456 RRLNERWGIVDLDDC
-471 VNGAKYAVSSGRA
+471 VNGALYAVSSGRA

-507 RDVFKAGASY
+507 RDVFKAGASH

-545 PAERDIYVQ
+545 PAERDVYVQ

-583 AEAMVEA
+583 AETMVEA
-590 VKRKGIPVAYVGFE
+590 VKRKGIPVAYVPFE

-616 EAALHSELYFYSQ
+616 EATLHSELYFYSQ
-629 VFGFEP
+629 VFGFEL
-635 AEQVDAVPI
+635 AEQVDPVPI

>member
-1 MPQKRVAPYGSWKSP
+1 MISKRIAPYGSWKSP

-50 RSVIVRQSAGGE
+50 RSVIVRQSADGE
-62 TTDVTPAGFNVRNR
+62 TSDVTPLGFNVRNR

-109 APTPLTPD
+109 APIPLTPD
-117 DARRYADLEVDRRH
+117 EAQRYADLEVDSRH
-131 NRILCVCEDHSQPDA
+131 NRILCVSEDHSEPDT

-158 CGEDRDHRPGK
+158 SGEVETIAQGNDFYSSPRISPNGDRVCWLAWDHPNMPWDETQLWVADVDADGKPGK
-169 RLLLLTSRQSERRPG
+169 AQ
-184 LLAGVGP
+184 
-191 PEHALGRN
+191 
-199 GAVGGRRGRRRQAR
+199 
-213 QSARLVAGDAGE
+213 LVAGDSGE

-253 DGGDSSTNVCP
+253 DSGDSVTNVCP

-285 ADDLVCSYTQDGFW
+285 ADALVCSYTQDGFW
-299 RVGRLDPRSGHLEP
+299 RVGSLDPRSGHMET
-313 FNLPFTDLA
+313 FDLPFTDLA

-335 ISGSPTQP
+335 ISGSPTQA

-373 VPEEIEFPTEG
+373 VPEEIEFPTEDG
-384 GETAHAFYYPPTNPD
+384 KSAHAFYYPPTNPD

-583 AEAMVEA
+583 AETMVEA
-590 VKRKGIPVAYVGFE
+590 VRNKGVPVAYVGFE

-629 VFGFEP
+629 VFGFQLAEP
-635 AEQVDAVPI
+635 VDAIPI

>member
-1 MPQKRVAPYGSWKSP
+1 MTQKRIAPYGSWSSP

-50 RSVIVRQSAGGE
+50 RSVIVRQSADGE
-62 TTDVTPAGFNVRNR
+62 TSDVTPAGFNVRNR
-76 VHEYGGGAFAVH
+76 VHEYGGGTFTVH

-94 TNDSDQRVYAHRPGE
+94 TNDSDQRVYAQKPGE
-109 APTPLTPD
+109 APTLLTPD
-117 DARRYADLEVDRRH
+117 DTRRYADLEVDQRH
-131 NRILCVCEDHSQPDA
+131 NRILSVCEDHSDLDA
-146 EPTNTVVGIDIA
+146 EPTNTVVSIGIAGGEIETIA
-158 CGEDRDHRPGK
+158 EGNDFYSSPRVSPNGDRVCWLAWDHPNMPWDETELWVADVDTDGRP
-169 RLLLLTSRQSERRPG
+169 
-184 LLAGVGP
+184 A
-191 PEHALGRN
+191 N
-199 GAVGGRRGRRRQAR
+199 
-213 QSARLVAGDAGE
+213 ARLVAGDAGE

-230 QWSPDGTLYFVS
+230 LWSPDGTLYFVS

-253 DGGDSSTNVCP
+253 DGGDSTTSICP
-264 MEAEFTGPQWQFGAA
+264 MEAEFTGPQWQFGGAR
-279 HYGFAG
+279 YGFA
-285 ADDLVCSYTQDGFW
+285 ADDELICSYTQDGFW
-299 RVGRLDPRSGHLEP
+299 SIARIDPGSGELAP
-313 FNLPFTDLA
+313 FDLPFTDLS

-335 ISGSPTQP
+335 ISGSPTQA
-343 KSVVKLDLKTGA
+343 KSVVRLDLETGA
-355 YTFVVESSS
+355 HEVVVESSS
-364 LDVAASYFS
+364 LDVDAGYFS
-373 VPEEIEFPTEG
+373 IPEGIEFPTEG
-384 GETAHAFYYPPTNPD
+384 GKTAHAFYYPPTNRD
-399 FEAPADERPP
+399 FDAPSKEQPP

-456 RRLNGRWGIVDIDDC
+456 RRLNGRWGIVDLDDC
-471 VNGAKYAVSSGRA
+471 VNGARYAVSSGRA

-545 PAERDIYVQ
+545 PAERDVYVQ

-569 LFQGLEDEIVPPSQ
+569 LFQGLEDEIVPPGQ

-590 VKRKGIPVAYVGFE
+590 VKRKGIPVAYVPFE

-629 VFGFEP
+629 VFGFEL
-635 AEQVDAVPI
+635 AEQVDPVPI